1 MLSNITTNDMTRIIN
16 QVFKLRKMNKCSK
29 RSMETSLPVE
39 SYDNK
44 PTDIQR
50 TERTTDKPTDGH
62 EDESD

>member
-1 MLSNITTNDMTRIIN
+1 MTRIIN
-16 QVFKLRKMNKCSK
+16 QVFKLRIMNKCSK